1 MDTYQVLY
9 NIYRLCEE
17 LSEHRQLFCTLG
29 YQMGFTVSQLANLLF
44 SSHYNYVLAYYSLL
58 MYKYLQATSYVN
70 FALELHQNMVDQ
82 NFILQY
88 YIILDKL
95 HLFQLFWPAHVIA
108 NSYNNGFEE

>member
-1 MDTYQVLY
+1 M
-9 NIYRLCEE
+9 
-17 LSEHRQLFCTLG
+17 S
-29 YQMGFTVSQLANLLF
+29 FTASHLANLLY

-70 FALELHQNMVDQ
+70 FALKLHQNMVDQ

-95 HLFQLFWPAHVIA
+95 HLFQLFWPSHVIT
-108 NSYNNGFEE
+108 NSYNNGISRVECV